1 MNISSKEN
9 QINEEI
15 REKEGGTYGVSCY
28 GGLNKYPTEDLMMQ
42 IVYQTDPEKY
52 EGLNAIIDREM
63 QKMAEQGPTDEHLQ
77 KIKEY
82 MLKKYNDNQK
92 ENSYWLNN
100 LDNYFFTGVD
110 NTKDYVET
118 VNAISK
124 ADVQKFAAEMLKQG
138 NKITVVMT
146 VPDKK

>member
-1 MNISSKEN
+1 
-9 QINEEI
+9 
-15 REKEGGTYGVSCY
+15 
-28 GGLNKYPTEDLMMQ
+28 
-42 IVYQTDPEKY
+42 
-52 EGLNAIIDREM
+52 
-63 QKMAEQGPTDEHLQ
+63 
-77 KIKEY
+77 

-124 ADVQKFAAEMLKQG
+124 ADVQKFAADMLKQG